1 MYLPRM
7 KYKSDKHISQIVQFG
22 GIHYGRGGAD
32 GEFAETEN
40 LSSMQFPALS
50 QRKSRKQVELYSA
63 ATDLFGWDKL
73 VVVADGK
80 LYLENEKICKVS
92 DAPKQFAVVNSKL
105 IVWPDKLQIDLT
117 NNEILK
123 MSSDFYQD
131 PSPLFTANSIQI
143 SSLPMVEREY
153 GMQGYKAEV
162 GGTAPWI
169 NSFGYDAEK
178 LFWDEETGWTS
189 DGTTPLTPDLVS
201 PIHGESAGAIFI
213 PKITVEDD
221 GSYTYA
227 VPAEDWN
234 YNKPSAPLSR
244 AEENQMGIFGILQK
258 QPEYGYG
265 ISVKAIASFYQ
276 AGPAGVKRIA
286 LQPGDRVEISGSPI
300 QANNQKAIRI
310 AGILKGTAPD
320 YTDILKFENDPFLT
334 PTEYVTLTEGYPA
347 EKLVTDV
354 VDHDSSSHR
363 YFCTVTLPR
372 AVLAGEQLLMFEKSF
387 TWNGA
392 SFEVAEDS
400 REFYLYDRANKTLV
414 ALASGSIA
422 DDNFDA
428 FDLSFK
434 AYSRETAAL
443 QVILPIPE
451 LDYICEKDN
460 RLWGV
465 SNKADNE
472 VYDPQTG
479 EYRHYTSRVLYA
491 SALGLPYRFFDFDG
505 TAADSFQVAVASEG
519 DFTGCI
525 GYGSNVLFFKE
536 DMLYK
541 MLGTSPLDY
550 QLYSYRVSGVQP
562 GCHKSMVILDEVLY
576 YKGTGGVY
584 RYTGSVPALISENFG
599 PRQYDGAAAG
609 TDGRQY
615 YISMRDAQTETYGLY
630 VYNPGNGIWLREDET
645 HAAAFA
651 RYAEQLYFVSDGK
664 LYLAGQ
670 ADAEEPDLKWTAL
683 FCPFEDTAYG
693 MRGYSK
699 LWLKLE
705 LSPGAV
711 VIAEIS
717 EDKRPFRQIGMWGN
731 SLQRTVTAPIFPGRC
746 DSFRLRLRGTGRCIV
761 RSIVREFDVGSERN

>member
-117 NNEILK
+117 NNEILE
-123 MSSDFYQD
+123 MSSEFYED

-189 DGTTPLTPDLVS
+189 DGTTPLTPNLVS

-213 PKITVEDD
+213 PKITVKSD

-320 YTDILKFENDPFLT
+320 YVDTLQFENEPFLV
-334 PTEYVTLTEGYPA
+334 PTEYATLTGESPAA

-392 SFEVAEDS
+392 PFEVAEDS

-519 DFTGCI
+519 DFTGII
-525 GYGSNVLFFKE
+525 GYSDSVVAMKE
-536 DMLYK
+536 DKVYRVF
-541 MLGTSPLDY
+541 GDDPAAY
-550 QLYSYRVSGVQP
+550 QLYEYTIP
-562 GCHKSMVILDEVLY
+562 GCAKGSHASLQIIGEILY
-576 YKGTGGVY
+576 YAGRNGIY
-584 RYTGSVPALISENFG
+584 A
-599 PRQYDGAAAG
+599 YDGAAPHLMSYPLGDVTYEDAVAG
-609 TDGRQY
+609 TDGVRY
-615 YISMRDAQTETYGLY
+615 YLSAKAGGTWDLF
-630 VYNPGNGIWLREDET
+630 VYDTVHGIWTREDET
-645 HAAAFA
+645 QAVGFALVDGTLYLAAGNKIYKLEQEDGSETVQWSA
-651 RYAEQLYFVSDGK
+651 RFEALKEGTLQRKRWKWLRLRIRLEDGAWMKVYYTPDNGEKTLAEQLSGAGTYTVS
-664 LYLAGQ
+664 LPLT
-670 ADAEEPDLKWTAL
+670 P
-683 FCPFEDTAYG
+683 
-693 MRGYSK
+693 M
-699 LWLKLE
+699 
-705 LSPGAV
+705 
-711 VIAEIS
+711 
-717 EDKRPFRQIGMWGN
+717 
-731 SLQRTVTAPIFPGRC
+731 RC
-746 DSFRLRLRGTGRCIV
+746 DRLTIDLEAQGRGQV
-761 RSIVREFDVGSERN
+761 RAMERAFYLGSKV

>member
-162 GGTAPWI
+162 SGTAPWI

-213 PKITVEDD
+213 PKITVKSD

-519 DFTGCI
+519 DFTGII
-525 GYGSNVLFFKE
+525 GYSDSVVAMKE
-536 DMLYK
+536 DKVYRVF
-541 MLGTSPLDY
+541 GDDPAAY
-550 QLYSYRVSGVQP
+550 QLYEYTIP
-562 GCHKSMVILDEVLY
+562 GCAKGSHASLQIIGEILY
-576 YKGTGGVY
+576 YAGRNGIY
-584 RYTGSVPALISENFG
+584 A
-599 PRQYDGAAAG
+599 YDGAAPHLMSYPLGDVTYEDAVAG
-609 TDGRQY
+609 TDGVRY
-615 YISMRDAQTETYGLY
+615 YLSAKAGGTWDLF
-630 VYNPGNGIWLREDET
+630 VYDTVHGIWTREDET
-645 HAAAFA
+645 QAVGFALVDGTLYLAAGNKIYKLEQEDGSETVQWSA
-651 RYAEQLYFVSDGK
+651 RFEALKEGTLQRKRWKWLRLRIRLEDGAWMKVYYTPDNGEKTLAEQLSGAGTYTVS
-664 LYLAGQ
+664 LPLT
-670 ADAEEPDLKWTAL
+670 P
-683 FCPFEDTAYG
+683 
-693 MRGYSK
+693 M
-699 LWLKLE
+699 
-705 LSPGAV
+705 
-711 VIAEIS
+711 
-717 EDKRPFRQIGMWGN
+717 
-731 SLQRTVTAPIFPGRC
+731 RC
-746 DSFRLRLRGTGRCIV
+746 DRLTIDLEAQGRGQV
-761 RSIVREFDVGSERN
+761 RAMERAFYLGSKV

>member
-1 MYLPRM
+1 M
-7 KYKSDKHISQIVQFG
+7 KYQGNEYQTQVVQF
-22 GIHYGRGGAD
+22 RGLNRRPEPAD
-32 GEFAETEN
+32 GEYTAGRN
-40 LSSMQFPALS
+40 LTTQAFPYLAP
-50 QRKSRKQVELYSA
+50 RRARTAVEQSGTPTA
-63 ATDLFGWDKL
+63 IFGWDKL
-73 VVVADGK
+73 VVVAEGK
-80 LYLENEKICKVS
+80 LYLDGEAICAVS
-92 DAPKQFAVVNSKL
+92 GKPKQFAVVNSKL

-117 NNEILK
+117 NNEILS
-123 MSSDFYQD
+123 MDSEFYQD

-143 SSLPMVEREY
+143 SSLPMVERKYE
-153 GMQGYKAEV
+153 MQGYKAEV
-162 GGTAPWI
+162 SGTAPWI

-213 PKITVEDD
+213 PKITVKSD

-286 LQPGDRVEISGSPI
+286 LQPGDRVEIAGSPI

-320 YTDILKFENDPFLT
+320 YVDTLQFENEPFLV
-334 PTEYVTLTEGYPA
+334 PTEYATLTGESPAA

-519 DFTGCI
+519 DFTGII
-525 GYGSNVLFFKE
+525 GYSDSVVAMKE
-536 DMLYK
+536 DKVYRVF
-541 MLGTSPLDY
+541 GDDPAAY
-550 QLYSYRVSGVQP
+550 QLYEYTIP
-562 GCHKSMVILDEVLY
+562 GCANGSHASLQIIGEILY
-576 YKGTGGVY
+576 YAGRNGIY
-584 RYTGSVPALISENFG
+584 A
-599 PRQYDGAAAG
+599 YDGSAPHLMSYPLGDVTYEDAVAG
-609 TDGRQY
+609 TDGVRY
-615 YISMRDAQTETYGLY
+615 YLSVKEGETWDLF
-630 VYNPGNGIWLREDET
+630 VYDTVHGIWTREDET
-645 HAAAFA
+645 QAVGFALVDGTLHLAAGNRIYKLEQEDGSETVQWSA
-651 RYAEQLYFVSDGK
+651 RFEALKEDTLQRKRWKWLRLRICLEDGAWMKVYYTPDNGEKTLAEQLRGAGVYTVS
-664 LYLAGQ
+664 LPLT
-670 ADAEEPDLKWTAL
+670 P
-683 FCPFEDTAYG
+683 
-693 MRGYSK
+693 M
-699 LWLKLE
+699 
-705 LSPGAV
+705 
-711 VIAEIS
+711 
-717 EDKRPFRQIGMWGN
+717 
-731 SLQRTVTAPIFPGRC
+731 RC
-746 DSFRLRLRGTGRCIV
+746 DRLAIDLEAQGRGQV
-761 RSIVREFDVGSERN
+761 RAMERAFYLGSEV

>member
-1 MYLPRM
+1 MKLPQM
-7 KYKSDKHISQIVQFG
+7 KYQGNEYQTQVVQF
-22 GIHYGRGGAD
+22 RGLNRRPESAD
-32 GEFAETEN
+32 GEYTAGRN
-40 LSSMQFPALS
+40 LTTQAFPYLAP
-50 QRKSRKQVELYSA
+50 RRARTTVEQSGTPTA
-63 ATDLFGWDKL
+63 IFGWDKL
-73 VVVADGK
+73 VVVAEGK
-80 LYLENEKICKVS
+80 LYLDGEAICAVS
-92 DAPKQFAVVNSKL
+92 GKPKQFAVVNSKL

-213 PKITVEDD
+213 PKITVKSD

-320 YTDILKFENDPFLT
+320 YVDTLQFENEPFLV
-334 PTEYVTLTEGYPA
+334 PTEYATLTGESPAA

-491 SALGLPYRFFDFDG
+491 SALGLPHRFFDFDG
-505 TAADSFQVAVASEG
+505 TAADSYQVAVASEG
-519 DFTGCI
+519 DFTGII
-525 GYGSNVLFFKE
+525 GYSDSVVAMKE
-536 DMLYK
+536 DKVYRVF
-541 MLGTSPLDY
+541 GDDPAAY
-550 QLYSYRVSGVQP
+550 QLYEYTIP
-562 GCHKSMVILDEVLY
+562 GCAKGSHASLQIIGEILY
-576 YKGTGGVY
+576 YAGRNGIY
-584 RYTGSVPALISENFG
+584 A
-599 PRQYDGAAAG
+599 YDGSAPHLMSYPLGDATYENAVAG
-609 TDGRQY
+609 TDGVRY
-615 YISMRDAQTETYGLY
+615 YLSVKEGETWNLF
-630 VYNPGNGIWLREDET
+630 VYDTVHGIWTREDET
-645 HAAAFA
+645 QAVGFALVDGILYMAAGGNLYKLEQDSGENVSWSASFEA
-651 RYAEQLYFVSDGK
+651 LKEDTLQRKRWKWLRLRIRLEDGAWMKVYYTPDNGEKTLAEQLSGAGTYTVS
-664 LYLAGQ
+664 LPLT
-670 ADAEEPDLKWTAL
+670 P
-683 FCPFEDTAYG
+683 
-693 MRGYSK
+693 M
-699 LWLKLE
+699 
-705 LSPGAV
+705 
-711 VIAEIS
+711 
-717 EDKRPFRQIGMWGN
+717 
-731 SLQRTVTAPIFPGRC
+731 RC
-746 DSFRLRLRGTGRCIV
+746 DRLTIDLEAQGRGQV
-761 RSIVREFDVGSERN
+761 RAMERAFYLGSKV